1 MYFKGF
7 KTKVNFCNRKRA
19 SLACAFAAV
28 FYLAESTV
36 LWAAEEAAEGAAQ
49 AKLDP
54 LAWKSD
60 LALWTAVVFLL
71 VLVVLG
77 KFAFGPIVKALD
89 QREKNELD
97 RLESVERANAD
108 AKALL
113 EEYRHKLSDSEAEVR
128 QIIFDAQK
136 DAAKQAESIV
146 ADARKAAADERER
159 ALKDIQNAS
168 DSALQ
173 ELAVKSADIA
183 TELAGKILKERIDA
197 SKHSQL
203 IEEAVQKI
211 TQK

>member
-36 LWAAEEAAEGAAQ
+36 LWAAEEAAQ

-146 ADARKAAADERER
+146 ADAKKAAADERER

>member
-19 SLACAFAAV
+19 SLVCAFAAV

-89 QREKNELD
+89 QREKNE
-97 RLESVERANAD
+97 RQR
-108 AKALL
+108 
-113 EEYRHKLSDSEAEVR
+113 EEHVWRQKSISGQTGTYHDMHYRT
-128 QIIFDAQK
+128 F
-136 DAAKQAESIV
+136 
-146 ADARKAAADERER
+146 RKKNHR
-159 ALKDIQNAS
+159 K
-168 DSALQ
+168 
-173 ELAVKSADIA
+173 
-183 TELAGKILKERIDA
+183 G
-197 SKHSQL
+197 
-203 IEEAVQKI
+203 
-211 TQK
+211 